1 MCFKVF
7 DSMFVLVDLL
17 EIWGFVKCNVEC
29 TVSQWLAVP
38 RNNKVLGTNPFCVH
52 FSPCLRGSS
61 PHTPASFNMQ
71 LVSSG

>member
-38 RNNKVLGTNPFCVH
+38 RNKVLGTNPFCVH
-52 FSPCLRGSS
+52 FSPHVCVDPL
-61 PHTPASFNMQ
+61 HILQ
-71 LVSSG
+71 LPSTCS